1 MIDAFL
7 IWMISVTSF
16 LRAATLACFA
26 TFTATSALAEDTLC
40 QFSKW
45 RGAPADIAM
54 TWTGTA
60 FMLRSKGNQDKI
72 VLLLNEK
79 TSPWIDV
86 DRSSN
91 GRFDTFVYRRT
102 AGPAPGFIRN
112 GRFSFR
118 IYPDGRCK
126 GFVEVKGFSMLE
138 ATGTVR

>member
-1 MIDAFL
+1 MNF
-7 IWMISVTSF
+7 VTSF

-26 TFTATSALAEDTLC
+26 TLTATSAFAADTLC

-45 RGAPADIAM
+45 RGAPVDITK

-118 IYPDGRCK
+118 IYPDGKCK
-126 GFVEVKGFSMLE
+126 GFVEVKGFSLLE
-138 ATGTVR
+138 ATGKIR

>member
-26 TFTATSALAEDTLC
+26 TFSATSALAEDTLC

-54 TWTGTA
+54 SWTGSA
-60 FMLRSKGNQDKI
+60 FELRTDASGDNISLKF
-72 VLLLNEK
+72 NED
-79 TSPWIDV
+79 SSDWIPMA
-86 DRSSN
+86 RSSN

-102 AGPAPGFIRN
+102 AKPAPGFIKRA
-112 GRFSFR
+112 RFSFR
-118 IYPDGRCK
+118 IYPDGKCK
-126 GFVEVKGFSMLE
+126 GFVEAKGFPLLE
-138 ATGTVR
+138 ATGKIR